1 MCCCVAETHLV
12 TETRTHKRTKAHT
25 QSHLH
30 TQVHR
35 HARKLAVVV
44 ESVCTWDEFTGIT
57 VNFALHHKLFFSIL
71 LPPSKIKKNSYLN
84 VFLVF
89 ACSLQQYLP
98 VSMVLVPVVWLVDSV
113 GCPRL
118 FYFKLIFALYQWR
131 VFLVVRELSLKKKR
145 FRLLHLRWA
154 KNMSYRSSESYF
166 ILNVRAATI
175 TWQMPN
181 RTDCAST
188 SSLLFVKYC

>member
-131 VFLVVRELSLKKKR
+131 VFLVVRELSLKKK
-145 FRLLHLRWA
+145 
-154 KNMSYRSSESYF
+154 K
-166 ILNVRAATI
+166 I
-175 TWQMPN
+175 
-181 RTDCAST
+181 
-188 SSLLFVKYC
+188 